1 MYLNKK
7 KTFISQRVIF
17 RVWFLPNLWSLS
29 WFGRIIYIYMYIYMY
44 VYTYNYIYV
53 LLGTVKTCFL
63 PVFYLLG

>member
-29 WFGRIIYIYMYIYMY
+29 WFGRIIYIYMYIYICMY
-44 VYTYNYIYV
+44 IHIIIYMSYWA
-53 LLGTVKTCFL
+53 L
-63 PVFYLLG
+63 